1 MPHDAF
7 APARLGGLQL
17 RNRLIKTATYEGMSP
32 GGVPSERLVGHHR
45 DLARGGVGMTTVAYC
60 SVSPD
65 GRTFEGQLYVHDAAR
80 EPLRRLTDA
89 VHGEGGAASLQL
101 GHCGNFSKNK
111 QLQGRRPL
119 GPSFTLNEYGL
130 MSGMPFADGMS
141 ERQIAET
148 VEDFGRAAAFAR
160 DVGFDAVEVHLGH
173 GYLLSQFLSPA
184 VNKRKDRYGGSLENR
199 MRFPLEVLRRVREVV
214 GPDFP
219 ILTKSNLR
227 DGFRGGLEVAE
238 AVEVAKVLEREG
250 VDCLVL
256 SGGFTAK
263 NGFYMMRGDAPIR
276 EMIEVEK
283 NPLQK
288 LVLRF
293 AGKRVIRAYPFEEM
307 FFRKE
312 ALRVREAV
320 RMPVALLGGIVSRA
334 NVEAA
339 MRDGFDFAV
348 MGRALIFDPGF
359 VRTMEADPSA
369 RSGCDHCNQCVAE
382 MDRGGVH
389 CVRPDAPGH
398 ALPVA

>member
-1 MPHDAF
+1 
-7 APARLGGLQL
+7 
-17 RNRLIKTATYEGMSP
+17 
-32 GGVPSERLVGHHR
+32 
-45 DLARGGVGMTTVAYC
+45 
-60 SVSPD
+60 
-65 GRTFEGQLYVHDAAR
+65 
-80 EPLRRLTDA
+80 
-89 VHGEGGAASLQL
+89 
-101 GHCGNFSKNK
+101 
-111 QLQGRRPL
+111 
-119 GPSFTLNEYGL
+119 
-130 MSGMPFADGMS
+130 MSGMPFADAMS
-141 ERQIAET
+141 EQQIAET

-184 VNKRKDRYGGSLENR
+184 VNKRKDRYGGPLENR
-199 MRFPLEVLRRVREVV
+199 LRFPLEVLRRVREVV
-214 GPDFP
+214 GPEFP

-293 AGKRVIRAYPFEEM
+293 AGKKVIRAYPFEEM
-307 FFRKE
+307 FFRNE

-359 VRTMEADPSA
+359 VRKMEADPSA

-398 ALPVA
+398 PLPVA